1 MSQAHTIF
9 RRCGAFF
16 SGILIGLA
24 SITPVFA
31 AALDEQ
37 LTPRNLILVSAL
49 VVLGIAIAVKV
60 MQRRQGPG
68 APSEDPDLRWWL
80 NP

>member
-1 MSQAHTIF
+1 MSQLHNIL

-16 SGILIGLA
+16 AGILIGLA
-24 SITPVFA
+24 GITPVFA
-31 AALDEQ
+31 ATLDEQ
-37 LTPRNLILVSAL
+37 LTPRNLILAGSL
-49 VVLGIAIAVKV
+49 IVLGVAIAVKV